1 MGDGENKR
9 GKDCGGRTGWSK
21 NGVYSNTRGDGPGLC
36 AGCGW
41 GKEAWLQ
48 RLLLLPVVQRREM
61 PFVSQAEKPGMPE
74 GLPQKTEKNI
84 DISTGDIRQ
93 QDIQNLTPS
102 LTVGAWIRTVGAG
115 IRTVGAGIRTVGAG
129 IK

>member
-1 MGDGENKR
+1 
-9 GKDCGGRTGWSK
+9 
-21 NGVYSNTRGDGPGLC
+21 
-36 AGCGW
+36 
-41 GKEAWLQ
+41 
-48 RLLLLPVVQRREM
+48 M
-61 PFVSQAEKPGMPE
+61 PFVPQAEKPGMPE